1 MAGTTISDCLG
12 MADASTRY
20 IALLRG
26 INVGRA
32 KPVGMAELKA
42 TVEALGF
49 DDVKTLLRSGNVVF
63 AGGAAPSRS
72 VAERVEAAIE
82 ERFAMKVG
90 VVVRT
95 ADELAAAVAANPI
108 PEAAGDGSNLHVMFL
123 DEPLS
128 DAARDGLDPAQFEPD
143 VVRLADREVYVW
155 YRNGMT
161 GSPTAQQLDRRIR
174 SLVTDRNWNT
184 LGKLLALTRDA

>member
-1 MAGTTISDCLG
+1 MAASPPRSRGGSRTERGDGPSTGSCTPQRHQLRTSPG
-12 MADASTRY
+12 VADASTRY
-20 IALLRG
+20 VALLRG

-49 DDVKTLLRSGNVVF
+49 DDVRTLLRSGNVVF
-63 AGGAAPSRS
+63 AGKAAASPT
-72 VAERVEAAIE
+72 VAARLEAAIE

-108 PEAAGDGSNLHVMFL
+108 PE
-123 DEPLS
+123 
-128 DAARDGLDPAQFEPD
+128 
-143 VVRLADREVYVW
+143 
-155 YRNGMT
+155 
-161 GSPTAQQLDRRIR
+161 
-174 SLVTDRNWNT
+174 
-184 LGKLLALTRDA
+184 

>member
-1 MAGTTISDCLG
+1 

-32 KPVGMAELKA
+32 RPVGMAELKA
-42 TVEALGF
+42 AVESLGF
-49 DDVKTLLRSGNVVF
+49 RDVRTLLRSGNVVF
-63 AGGAAPSRS
+63 AGDADDPQT
-72 VAERVEAAIE
+72 VANRLEAAIE
-82 ERFAMKVG
+82 ERFAMQVG

-95 ADELAAAVAANPI
+95 AQELASTVAANPI
-108 PEAAGDGSNLHVMFL
+108 PEAAGEGSNLHVMFL
-123 DEPLS
+123 AEPLA
-128 DAARDGLDPAQFEPD
+128 DAVGDALEPSQFEPD
-143 VVRLADREVYVW
+143 VVRVAGREIYVW

-161 GSPTAQQLDRRIR
+161 GSATAQQLDRRVR

-184 LGKLLALTRDA
+184 VGKLLALTQDG

>member
-1 MAGTTISDCLG
+1 

-42 TVEALGF
+42 TVEGLGF
-49 DDVKTLLRSGNVVF
+49 RDVRTLLRSGNVVF
-63 AGGAAPSRS
+63 SGVGEDPRT
-72 VAERVEAAIE
+72 VADRLESAIE
-82 ERFAMKVG
+82 ARFAMRVG

-95 ADELAAAVAANPI
+95 AKELASAVAANPI
-108 PEAAGDGSNLHVMFL
+108 PEAQGEGSNLHVMFL
-123 DEPLS
+123 AEPLA
-128 DAARDGLDPAQFEPD
+128 DAVRDPLDPSQFEPD
-143 VVRLADREVYVW
+143 IVRPAEREIYVW

-161 GSPTAQQLDRRIR
+161 GSATAQQLDRRIR

-184 LGKLLALTRDA
+184 VGKLLALTRDG